1 MATFPIAKL
10 SDCVELLAGF
20 AFKSQHFT
28 DRPDDIPLVKGE
40 NVSQGCILWDI
51 SKRWSAADWTN
62 FKKYQLM
69 PGDVVVAMDRPWVPA
84 GLKWAYIR
92 KNDPK
97 ALLVQRC
104 SRLRSCT
111 PKLDQ
116 DFLRFVIGGPGFESY
131 VRPITTGVNVPHI
144 SGKQI
149 LDYDFPLP
157 PLPIQRRI
165 AGILS
170 AHDELIENSQR
181 RIKILESMAR
191 GLYREWFIHFRFP
204 GHESVPRVP
213 SPMGEIPKGWE
224 GAFGDISTIDRVGI
238 NPFDFPNEEFEHY
251 SIPAFDDGCS
261 AAIETGE
268 TIRSNKYCIDK
279 DCVLLSKLNPR
290 IPRVWLPSPTE
301 SRRSITSTEFLVL
314 RPKSG
319 VSREFIYGK
328 CCSDD
333 FAAQFAGLAIGTSTS
348 HQRVRPE
355 NVLAMPSTVPTHAV
369 IEQFTTRTA
378 PMLAASDQL
387 RLKIQNLRRTRDLLL
402 PRLLSGQ
409 IDVEAMAS

>member
-1 MATFPIAKL
+1 
-10 SDCVELLAGF
+10 
-20 AFKSQHFT
+20 
-28 DRPDDIPLVKGE
+28 
-40 NVSQGCILWDI
+40 
-51 SKRWSAADWTN
+51 
-62 FKKYQLM
+62 
-69 PGDVVVAMDRPWVPA
+69 
-84 GLKWAYIR
+84 
-92 KNDPK
+92 
-97 ALLVQRC
+97 
-104 SRLRSCT
+104 
-111 PKLDQ
+111 
-116 DFLRFVIGGPGFESY
+116 
-131 VRPITTGVNVPHI
+131 VNVPHI

-387 RLKIQNLRRTRDLLL
+387 RLKIQNVRRTRDLLL

>member
-1 MATFPIAKL
+1 
-10 SDCVELLAGF
+10 
-20 AFKSQHFT
+20 
-28 DRPDDIPLVKGE
+28 
-40 NVSQGCILWDI
+40 
-51 SKRWSAADWTN
+51 
-62 FKKYQLM
+62 
-69 PGDVVVAMDRPWVPA
+69 
-84 GLKWAYIR
+84 
-92 KNDPK
+92 
-97 ALLVQRC
+97 
-104 SRLRSCT
+104 
-111 PKLDQ
+111 
-116 DFLRFVIGGPGFESY
+116 
-131 VRPITTGVNVPHI
+131 
-144 SGKQI
+144 
-149 LDYDFPLP
+149 
-157 PLPIQRRI
+157 
-165 AGILS
+165 LS

>member
-1 MATFPIAKL
+1 
-10 SDCVELLAGF
+10 
-20 AFKSQHFT
+20 
-28 DRPDDIPLVKGE
+28 
-40 NVSQGCILWDI
+40 
-51 SKRWSAADWTN
+51 
-62 FKKYQLM
+62 
-69 PGDVVVAMDRPWVPA
+69 
-84 GLKWAYIR
+84 
-92 KNDPK
+92 
-97 ALLVQRC
+97 
-104 SRLRSCT
+104 
-111 PKLDQ
+111 
-116 DFLRFVIGGPGFESY
+116 
-131 VRPITTGVNVPHI
+131 VNVPHI